1 MTSIQDIFT
10 LGREFNSQGI
20 RLCEI
25 DGVKYASVL
34 DVITAVTDNPNTS
47 RVVWHRLKN
56 DRDRADLTSG
66 CSTFTFPGNRGGPT
80 PIADASTML
89 SIIFVLSGP
98 KANDFRAGAASAL
111 LNVLAPDQDFIDS
124 LQERHDNQ
132 AEGITDGDVDGD
144 TTSFLDTR
152 DQRIVRIA
160 SRCYNDTYMYVRIR
174 LPDEYIRD
182 IETTKQLSMS
192 VIKFG
197 IAYVIQDRHN
207 TYPEDNG
214 FMAFSYTMNSRK
226 EAKIIED
233 VLKLEFETITAYN
246 SREYVDTTRLSEM
259 LGFVGF
265 SEDSYESYVELSRR
279 LFARMVRLI
288 KALWPRYS
296 DTHGFMYSI
305 KESIPRSV
313 QTTIS
318 VSGSLDRPSEVEVSF
333 PRTIISP
340 NMAKEM
346 DLIDDVAKLRQQIE
360 DLQAPPPP
368 ITTTTTS
375 LPPDTEENTSRSKG
389 AVYSHDLVTGE
400 EKRYESAERAA
411 LDCGMS
417 GASFRR
423 TVLGKMRQVGGR
435 SWRKEGMPVWV
446 PPEGFCFDD
455 NFDPLST
462 SGFILAV
469 HQEDDSIRK
478 VFESITA
485 AARIMGLERRKLSDM
500 VASGRVF
507 AGYAWSEL
515 PQQAWGTWVDDPS
528 SAAPI
533 PNAAVDS
540 AVNGRCNGRIIARV
554 LATGQDTV
562 YESLNK
568 AAAVHKLSPHT
579 LREQLLDKPRQAFG
593 KCFRS
598 FTATEC
604 WVPPENLVYDA
615 STYVT
620 KTSGYVKS
628 INEATGEVRIYES
641 VRAACSLMGA
651 NTKTWTIQQYMNTG
665 KACHGLKWFSATEE
679 DYVIMQPVHST

>member
-10 LGREFNSQGI
+10 LGREFNSHGI

-34 DVITAVTDNPNTS
+34 DVITAVTDNQNTS
-47 RVVWHRLKN
+47 RVVWHRLKH
-56 DRDRADLTSG
+56 DRVELASG
-66 CSTFTFPGNRGGPT
+66 CSTFTFSGNRGAPT

-89 SIIFVLSGP
+89 GIIFVLPGQ
-98 KANDFRAGAASAL
+98 KANDFRVGAASAL

-124 LQERHDNQ
+124 LQERHDMQ
-132 AEGITDGDVDGD
+132 ADGITDED
-144 TTSFLDTR
+144 TTSFLVRR
-152 DQRIVRIA
+152 DQRVVRIA
-160 SRCYNDTYMYVRIR
+160 PRCYNDTYMYVRIR
-174 LPDEYIRD
+174 LPDDYIRD
-182 IETTKQLSMS
+182 IAITKQLSMS
-192 VIKFG
+192 IIKFG
-197 IAYVIQDRHN
+197 IAYVIHDRHS

-214 FMAFSYTMNSRK
+214 FMVFSYTLNSRK

-233 VLKLEFETITAYN
+233 VLKLEFETITAYD
-246 SREYVDTTRLSEM
+246 SREYIDTSRLSDM
-259 LGFVGF
+259 LGFAGF

-279 LFARMVRLI
+279 LFAHMVRLI

-296 DTHGFMYSI
+296 DSHGFMYSI

-318 VSGSLDRPSEVEVSF
+318 ATGSLERPSEVEVSF
-333 PRTIISP
+333 PRTIITP
-340 NMAKEM
+340 DMAKEM
-346 DLIDDVAKLRQQIE
+346 DLLDDLTKLRQQIE
-360 DLQAPPPP
+360 ERALPPPP
-368 ITTTTTS
+368 TTTTTS
-375 LPPDTEENTSRSKG
+375 SSSLPPNDEDHSSSRSKG

-435 SWRKEGMPVWV
+435 SWRKDGMPVWV
-446 PPEGFCFDD
+446 PPKGFCFDD
-455 NFDPLST
+455 NFDPQST

-469 HQEDDSIRK
+469 ADDGTTRK

-485 AARIMGLERRKLSDM
+485 AARIMGLERRKLSDI
-500 VASGRVF
+500 VTSGRVF

-515 PQQAWGTWVDDPS
+515 PQHAWGTWVDDPS
-528 SAAPI
+528 AATPI

-540 AVNGRCNGRIIARV
+540 SVNGRCNGRIIARV

-604 WVPPENLVYDA
+604 WAPPENLVYDA
-615 STYVT
+615 TTYVT

-628 INEATGEVRIYES
+628 INEATGEIRIYES
-641 VRAACSLMGA
+641 VRAACNLMGA

-665 KACHGLKWFSATEE
+665 KACHGLKWFSATEL
-679 DYVIMQPVHST
+679 DYVIMQPVTSIAC